1 MYIHG
6 PQNSGKNFRS
16 PRNPTLAP
24 RVPHQG
30 RFVARTTATMWPVRW
45 ERDEPR
51 PYRAAM
57 SPRYGGAIVT
67 HREVVGGHREDYY
80 YSSPPG
86 LR

>member
-1 MYIHG
+1 M
-6 PQNSGKNFRS
+6 
-16 PRNPTLAP
+16 
-24 RVPHQG
+24 
-30 RFVARTTATMWPVRW
+30 ARTTATMWPVRW

>member
-1 MYIHG
+1 MMAQKK
-6 PQNSGKNFRS
+6 PLPKPFTAQNLLGHK
-16 PRNPTLAP
+16 
-24 RVPHQG
+24 G
-30 RFVARTTATMWPVRW
+30 RFVARTTATMWQVRW